1 MDDRDREML
10 ALELAEDFRRLG
22 APELADDAAYAED
35 TPDGRYRPEPRKR
48 LMLMLQALD
57 RMVALEDAAT
67 LDEARN
73 RLGQAMD
80 QPPPELRILPMA
92 DEASGARNPL
102 NFDLPRLSD
111 VRKDLDRLIDAIL
124 RDEGGPD
131 PEEAADLA

>member
-10 ALELAEDFRRLG
+10 AFELAEDFRRLG

-35 TPDGRYRPEPRKR
+35 MPDGRYRPEPRKR

-73 RLGQAMD
+73 RLQQAMD

-92 DEASGARNPL
+92 DEASGPRNPL
-102 NFDLPRLSD
+102 NFDLPRLTD

-131 PEEAADLA
+131 PEEVEDLA